1 MTHLLK
7 PGHLLALFV
16 WLTGLGLPIA
26 AHAQSCTF
34 GVTNITF
41 SGVDTTLNTTFDATA
56 TLTVNCTGNRTRT
69 VRVCPN
75 IGSGSGNATASN
87 PRQLANGA
95 NFMNYN
101 IYQDLGHSTIW
112 GSWLWPYTPRPP
124 TIDISLAPAGS
135 GSATATLYAQISA
148 GQQTLTAL
156 TFTSSFA
163 GGHTSLRYAYT
174 TAGTCATIGSGGSG
188 GTIPFTVTAANT
200 KTCRVTANDLNFG
213 AVTTIAA
220 NRDVDGSATVT
231 CTNATPYRV
240 LLNNGL
246 TGTGPTAR
254 KMTLGANSVT
264 YALYRNAAR
273 TQAWGNISGT
283 NSLSGTGTGFA
294 QTIPIYGRVPP
305 QTVPPPGAYKDTVV
319 MTVEY

>member
-1 MTHLLK
+1 MMRMLATVV
-7 PGHLLALFV
+7 LAL
-16 WLTGLGLPIA
+16 GLA
-26 AHAQSCTF
+26 AFTSAANAQTCTY
-34 GVTNITF
+34 GITNIIF
-41 SGVDTTLNTTFDATA
+41 SGVDVTLNTTFTATG

-75 IGSGSGNATASN
+75 IGSGTGNPSASN

-95 NFMNYN
+95 NVMNYN
-101 IYQDLGHSTIW
+101 LYAPSTAIW

-124 TIDISLAPAGS
+124 TIDIPLAPAGA
-135 GSATATLYAQISA
+135 GSASVTITARIDA
-148 GQQTLTAL
+148 GQQTLPAL

-163 GGHTSLRYAYT
+163 GGHTALRYAYT
-174 TAGTCATIGSGGSG
+174 TAGSCSTIGGGGSG
-188 GTIPFTVTAANT
+188 GAVPFTVTAVNN

-213 AVTTIAA
+213 TVTTLGA
-220 NRDVDGSATVT
+220 NLDVNGSDSVT

-240 LLNNGL
+240 LLSNGV
-246 TGTGPTAR
+246 TGTSPTNR

-273 TQAWGNISGT
+273 TQAWGDTSGV
-283 NSLSGTGTGFA
+283 NSLSGTGSGFA
-294 QTIPIYGRVPP
+294 QTIDIYGRVPP
-305 QTVPPPGAYKDTVV
+305 QTVPPPGTYMDTIV

>member
-1 MTHLLK
+1 MAFSTVIK
-7 PGHLLALFV
+7 TCLAASVCLAIA
-16 WLTGLGLPIA
+16 WLPRA
-26 AHAQSCTF
+26 AHAQTCTYSIS
-34 GVTNITF
+34 NIIF
-41 SGVDTTLNTTFDATA
+41 SGVDVTLNTTFTA
-56 TLTVNCTGNRTRT
+56 TGTLSVSCTGVRTRT

-75 IGSGSGNATASN
+75 IGSGSGNPTASN

-95 NFMNYN
+95 NVMNYN
-101 IYQDLGHSTIW
+101 LYAPGGAVW

-124 TIDISLAPAGS
+124 TIDIPLAPAGA
-135 GSATATLYAQISA
+135 GSASVLITAQIDA

-156 TFTSSFA
+156 SFASSFA

-174 TAGTCATIGSGGSG
+174 TAGTCATIGGGGSG
-188 GTIPFTVTAANT
+188 GTVPFTVTAANT

-213 AVTTIAA
+213 AVTTLGA
-220 NRDVDGSATVT
+220 NKDVNGSATVT

-240 LLNNGL
+240 LLSNGV
-246 TGTGPTAR
+246 TGTGPTNR

-264 YALYRNAAR
+264 YALYRDAAR
-273 TQAWGNISGT
+273 TLAWGNTSGV
-283 NSLSGTGTGFA
+283 NSLAGTGSGFA
-294 QTIPIYGRVPP
+294 QTLTVYGRVPP